1 LQRIIVKFPHAKT
14 TATNFSAA
22 LPPRRPAGIVAP
34 GKRRAGGFPARQAVA
49 ARDLPLRL
57 VAGEQIAVK
66 ALDERGNELMVVK
79 RTDEAVK

>member
-1 LQRIIVKFPHAKT
+1 
-14 TATNFSAA
+14 
-22 LPPRRPAGIVAP
+22 
-34 GKRRAGGFPARQAVA
+34 VA